1 MKPYGES
8 QPRWK
13 IRKSSDP
20 NYPWVVY
27 ENGELRG
34 RFTTHGAA
42 LIYTG
47 MLEEVRTVGHKPSHD
62 KWVIACVAV
71 FLVVLIALSA
81 WAVVHNG

>member
-13 IRKSSDP
+13 IRKSSEP

-27 ENGELRG
+27 ENGELIG
-34 RFTTHGAA
+34 RFTSQRAA

-47 MLEEVRTVGHKPSHD
+47 MLEEVRTNRHKPSRD
-62 KWVIACVAV
+62 KWVIIALSAWAV
-71 FLVVLIALSA
+71 VIIALSA